1 MLVVLFLVQITSLM
15 STSGVSIIKAPDKVL
30 PLVQIY
36 IEHVSQGNIEHLSF
50 YRKKK
55 DVIVCTLSPTLNFLN
70 TSPNAEKRLMSQ
82 SGIEPS
88 FHTESLGDSEVSYS
102 TGQALASMPEI

>member
-1 MLVVLFLVQITSLM
+1 M
-15 STSGVSIIKAPDKVL
+15 STSGVSIIKVPDKVL

-55 DVIVCTLSPTLNFLN
+55 RCYSLYVITNTKLFLI
-70 TSPNAEKRLMSQ
+70 PHQMQRK
-82 SGIEPS
+82 
-88 FHTESLGDSEVSYS
+88 D
-102 TGQALASMPEI
+102 